1 MNRDGDHFLHFSV
14 PSFFVI
20 LALMKPLKIT
30 GCLLLLGLAVTACR
44 KEYDPVPSTAKEIFP
59 IQDGKFRVYHV
70 IDTSY
75 ASATLEDARTY
86 YKRELTDGTETDLLD
101 REVSVLW
108 LHTSTDTLGT
118 PDAPIYQWTFDQL
131 WTQFLDDAYAERIE
145 ATTRKLVLKWPPY
158 EGSTWNGNLYN
169 NLEDQ
174 TYRYVTIDTTVVVRG
189 KTYEHCVYILQVPF
203 RMPVVKVPGNPPP
216 PFFLIEHAY
225 EIYAPKIGKIVGYYK
240 YYEEQVINGNV
251 QIDED
256 SRIYYEELV
265 EHNY

>member
-1 MNRDGDHFLHFSV
+1 MMKHLK
-14 PSFFVI
+14 
-20 LALMKPLKIT
+20 LAVF
-30 GCLLLLGLAVTACR
+30 LLLIGLASTACR
-44 KEYDPVPSTAKEIFP
+44 REYDPVPPMAKEIFP
-59 IQDGKFRVYHV
+59 IEDGKYRIYHV

-75 ASATLEDARTY
+75 ASATLEDARSY

-101 REVSVLW
+101 REVSTLW

-118 PDAPIYQWTFDQL
+118 PDAPIYIWDFDQL
-131 WTQFLDDAYAERIE
+131 WTQYLGTEFAERIE
-145 ATTRKLVLKWPPY
+145 GNTRKLILRWPPY
-158 EGSTWNGNLYN
+158 EGATWNGNLYN

-174 TYRYVTIDTTVVVRG
+174 TYQYINLDTTVVVRG
-189 KTYEHCVYILQVPF
+189 KTYANCVYVLQVPF
-203 RMPVVKVPGNPPP
+203 RMPVVKTPGNPPP

-240 YYEEQVINGNV
+240 YYEEQVISGSV

-265 EHNY
+265 SHNY